1 MGTGLAAFDSWVAI
15 RGIKTLGVRVEKAG
29 KNALACAKMLEASKK
44 VKFVKYPGLKSHPQY
59 KAHWKNSRG
68 GGGML
73 TFNIKGG
80 LKAAST
86 FMKSLKVF
94 TLAESLGGVESLVNH
109 PLTMTHSSV
118 PKPHRDYLGIDEGLI
133 RVSVGIEDEE
143 DLLADLKQALAKC

>member
-29 KNALACAKMLEASKK
+29 KNAMACAKMLEASKK
-44 VKFVKYPGLKSHPQY
+44 VKFVKYPGLKSHPDY

-80 LKAAST
+80 
-86 FMKSLKVF
+86 
-94 TLAESLGGVESLVNH
+94 
-109 PLTMTHSSV
+109 
-118 PKPHRDYLGIDEGLI
+118 
-133 RVSVGIEDEE
+133 
-143 DLLADLKQALAKC
+143 